1 MGAARPLVAVREH
14 CSVLALV
21 AKFISPEG
29 GVGRETVGFVLFCL
43 AFNVFF
49 FFSFVGGRYVE
60 VRSLQHYSSWEAL

>member
-21 AKFISPEG
+21 AKFISPGG

-43 AFNVFF
+43 AFHF
-49 FFSFVGGRYVE
+49 FFSSPLLGE
-60 VRSLQHYSSWEAL
+60 DTWK